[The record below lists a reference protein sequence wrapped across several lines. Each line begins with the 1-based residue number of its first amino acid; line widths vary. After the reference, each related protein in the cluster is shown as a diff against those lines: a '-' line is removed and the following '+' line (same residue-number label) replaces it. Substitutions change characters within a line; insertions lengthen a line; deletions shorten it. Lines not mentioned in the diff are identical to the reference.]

1 MENHDVLVG
10 GGTQELS
17 FHLFSAQTASII
29 SIMSGRT
36 QCGQNLYEIATFQN
50 FYDLQ
55 NMEQSHLWLK

>member
-29 SIMSGRT
+29 SIMSGLT
-36 QCGQNLYEIATFQN
+36 QWGQTLFEIANFQ
-50 FYDLQ
+50 
-55 NMEQSHLWLK
+55 SS